1 MIDKPSILV
10 ITGPTASGKTA
21 VLEKLSGHF
30 PLEVVSADSR
40 QIYRYMKIGT
50 AAPPVEL
57 IEKIPHHIVGIK
69 NPDESFSV
77 GEFRKMAISS
87 IKDILHRKKIPV
99 ISGGTFF
106 YIRSLWDGILEEPE
120 ISTPLQNEVD
130 ALTAEEVHR
139 RLLDADPQ
147 SALRLSMNDIYR
159 RRRALLVSLAGEK
172 PFSDYEPSGGIFG
185 DYDFHSWYLDVPR
198 EILYRNINH
207 RTETMIQDGLVD
219 ELLELLSRGYSPSH
233 PGLKTIGYREF
244 FESLAIMEPSANWN
258 STPEEWDFLIR
269 KKWNDMS
276 YRNLVLETISQKTRN
291 YAKRQLTWF
300 RNEPRLKRIDHDSLV
315 FHLSQAIQLGG
326 FYE

>member
-1 MIDKPSILV
+1 MTEKPAILV

-21 VLEKLSGHF
+21 IIEKLSGLF

-50 AAPPVEL
+50 AAVSEEL
-57 IEKIPHHIVGIK
+57 VEKIPHHGVSIK

-77 GEFRKMAISS
+77 GEFRKMAISA
-87 IKDILHRKKIPV
+87 ITEILHRKKIPV

-120 ISTPLQNEVD
+120 ISTPLQQEVD
-130 ALTAEEVHR
+130 ALSAEEVHR
-139 RLLDADPQ
+139 RLQDADPH
-147 SALRLSMNDIYR
+147 SALRLSINDIYR

-185 DYDFHSWYLDVPR
+185 DYNFHSWYLDVSR
-198 EILYRNINH
+198 DILYRNINH
-207 RTETMIQDGLVD
+207 RTEKMIQDGLVD
-219 ELLELLSRGYSPSH
+219 EILELLSRGYSPSH

-244 FESLAIMEPSANWN
+244 FE
-258 STPEEWDFLIR
+258 TPEGIFRDENQTAAEWGEIIR
-269 KKWNDMS
+269 KKWKEAS
-276 YRNLVLETISQKTRN
+276 YRDGVLASISRKTRN

-315 FHLSQAIQLGG
+315 FQISQAIKPGG